1 MRKIIRS
8 RGVTLA
14 LIILLLCVLIS
25 TQSANFLTVN
35 NFVSIIRSNIVLA
48 VCAISLTLLVSTGNV
63 DVSTGAQ
70 LAVITVLIGN
80 LSKQDWTS
88 MPVLLLLAILLGV
101 ALNLFNAFL
110 CVYTKLSAIIITMGT
125 SNIFR
130 GAIQLIT
137 NGSWVSGI
145 GKKVTGLWFKVG
157 KLPFPFFIF
166 LALLLAAWFML
177 TRTTFGRSIFAVG
190 GNRVAA
196 KRMGFNETKITL
208 GVFTCSGIL
217 MGIAAF
223 LMLGINASA
232 QPSSNAG
239 YEMTIIS
246 AVILGGADISGGRA
260 SVFCTSLGVL
270 LIGVIS
276 NGMVLAGI
284 NVYFQTLVQGLIIV
298 AAITSDALQHN
309 KSARA
314 PRIELQGKAQKEAAA
329 HE

>member
-8 RGVTLA
+8 RGLTLII
-14 LIILLLCVLIS
+14 IILLLCVLIT
-25 TQSANFLTVN
+25 TQSSNFLTIN
-35 NFVSIIRSNIVLA
+35 NFVSINRSNIVLA
-48 VCAISLTLLVSTGNV
+48 VCALGLTLLVSTGNV

-70 LAVITVLIGN
+70 LAVISVFVGN
-80 LSKQDWTS
+80 LSKQGWAN
-88 MPVLLLLAILLGV
+88 MPALFLIAILLGIG
-101 ALNLFNAFL
+101 LNLINAVL

-130 GAIQLIT
+130 GAVQLIT

-145 GKKVTGLWFKVG
+145 GANVTRLWFKVG
-157 KLPFPFFIF
+157 TIPFPFFVF
-166 LALLLAAWFML
+166 LALLIATWFMM
-177 TRTTFGRSIFAVG
+177 TRTTFGRSIFAIG

-196 KRMGFNETKITL
+196 KRMGFNETRITL
-208 GVFTCSGIL
+208 QVFTCTGIL

-232 QPSSNAG
+232 QPSSNTG

-298 AAITSDALQHN
+298 AAITSDALQHRKN
-309 KSARA
+309 TRV
-314 PRIELQGKAQKEAAA
+314 PRIELSRTGKEASQ